1 MVVGQTQA
9 LTRAGKRPE
18 RSFFQ
23 RARYLAARH
32 TSGVIGAVGLL
43 IIVLVALLAGV
54 LATHSPT
61 ETDAVNRL
69 LGVGAKG
76 HLFGTDNLGRDVF
89 SRTVY
94 GTRVSLIVG
103 VGVSVVAVVV
113 GVAFGLLAG
122 YSRRVDSALM
132 RLMDALMAFP
142 GIVLAIGIMAMLGQS
157 MLNVIIALGVV
168 YMPRVARLVRSVVL
182 GLRERQFVEAAQAT
196 GLADIHILLR
206 HILPNIWSPV
216 IVQAT
221 FIFAEGVLG
230 EAGLSFLGIGPPPTI
245 PSWGNM
251 LGEARQFI
259 REAPLLMVFPG
270 AALTLMVLSLNLVG
284 DGIRDLLD
292 PRLRRR
298 Q

>member
-1 MVVGQTQA
+1 MVVGQTGA
-9 LTRAGKRPE
+9 LASVGKRPR
-18 RSFFQ
+18 RSVAQ
-23 RARYLAARH
+23 HARYLAARH
-32 TSGVIGAVGLL
+32 VSGVIGAVGILL
-43 IIVLVALLAGV
+43 VVLVALLAGI

-61 ETDAVNRL
+61 ATDATNRL
-69 LGVGAKG
+69 LGVGVDG

-103 VGVSVVAVVV
+103 FGVSLVAIVA
-113 GVAFGLLAG
+113 GVAFGLVAG
-122 YSRRVDSALM
+122 YYRRVDSLLM

-142 GIVLAIGIMAMLGQS
+142 GIVLAIGIMAVLGQS
-157 MLNVIIALGVV
+157 LVNVIVALGIV

-182 GLRERQFVEAAQAT
+182 GLRERQFVESARAL
-196 GLADIHILLR
+196 GLPDRRILVR
-206 HILPNIWSPV
+206 HILPNTWSPV

-230 EAGLSFLGIGPPPTI
+230 EAALSFLGIGPPPTI

-259 REAPLLMVFPG
+259 REAPLLMIFPG
-270 AALTLMVLSLNLVG
+270 TALTLMVLSLNLVG

-298 Q
+298 L

>member
-122 YSRRVDSALM
+122 YCRVDSALM